1 MPYMTPLQSA
11 TESSTTPKSVM
22 KTTVGG
28 GWGTDGCARTAL
40 AARSKKTNH
49 RQNIRAD
56 FAGGVNVI
64 RMKLQPSEKTTILL
78 GI

>member
-11 TESSTTPKSVM
+11 TESSTMPKSVM

-28 GWGTDGCARTAL
+28 GCAAGGCARRGLGTRNKA
-40 AARSKKTNH
+40 NH

-56 FAGGVNVI
+56 LPVGVNVLRI
-64 RMKLQPSEKTTILL
+64 KSNSPKRLL
-78 GI
+78 